1 MIVYD
6 STVFEFF
13 AEPYLLKL
21 KFNEEIVNM
30 SSDENEKDV
39 VCSQDS
45 YLCRVKKMQY
55 KQVFSGIDTP
65 EACKGLVYNS
75 TMEDMDKEM
84 TDQQEEMRM

>member
-1 MIVYD
+1 
-6 STVFEFF
+6 
-13 AEPYLLKL
+13 
-21 KFNEEIVNM
+21 
-30 SSDENEKDV
+30 
-39 VCSQDS
+39 
-45 YLCRVKKMQY
+45 MQY